1 METASEN
8 VSSEC
13 VYRERVLIW
22 APFGRDGALIQREL
36 LRAGLSADLCSSVEE
51 LSLAIGRGA
60 GAALVAD
67 EALGPQAV
75 ERLSKQLAY
84 QPPWSDFPLVVMT
97 SGGDTT
103 EASRYRLRLLEPL
116 GNISLLERPLRSATL
131 ISSIRAAL
139 RARRHQYQL
148 CQHLAEREANER
160 ALLRANRDLEQF
172 AYSASHDLQEPLRM
186 VSLYSQMLKA
196 KYSDR
201 LDADARLFLN
211 HLVTGASRM
220 AALLKDLLA
229 YVQIVKG
236 QVDNPAAT
244 NANTAL
250 SKALGNLESSVRE
263 SDAHIE
269 VRHLPTLC
277 VDEVH
282 LVQLFQNLVG
292 NAIKYRGAETPQI
305 AVYCYQNGSGHV
317 LCVQD
322 NGIGIDPQY
331 SERVFGIFKRLH
343 KADQYEGTGIGL
355 ALCQRIVERYGGRI
369 WVESAGEGRGSTFCF
384 TLGQG
389 ERGCD
394 PNAGRFPG

>member
-1 METASEN
+1 MENSSDHAP
-8 VSSEC
+8 SEC
-13 VYRERVLIW
+13 VARERVLVC
-22 APFGRDGALIQREL
+22 APFGRDGELIQREL
-36 LRAGLSADLCSSVEE
+36 LRAGLAADLCASVEE
-51 LSLAIGRGA
+51 LSSAIRKGA

-67 EALGPQAV
+67 EALGPHAV
-75 ERLSKQLAY
+75 ERLSKELAD

-103 EASRYRLRLLEPL
+103 EGSRYRLRLLEPL

-131 ISSIRAAL
+131 ISSVRAAL

-148 CQHLAEREANER
+148 CQHLEQREANER

-186 VSLYSQMLKA
+186 MSLYSQMLKA
-196 KYSDR
+196 RYGDR

-211 HLVTGASRM
+211 HVVTGASRM

-229 YVQIVKG
+229 YVQVVKG
-236 QVDNPAAT
+236 QVDGPAAT

-250 SKALGNLESSVRE
+250 TKALGNLESSVRE
-263 SDAHIE
+263 SQAHIE
-269 VRHLPTLC
+269 ARQLPTLQ

-282 LVQLFQNLVG
+282 LIQLFQNLVG
-292 NAIKYRGAETPQI
+292 NAIKYRSAEAPRI
-305 AVYCYQNGSGHV
+305 AVYCYQNGAGHV
-317 LCVQD
+317 LCVRD
-322 NGIGIDPQY
+322 NGIGIDPEY
-331 SERVFGIFKRLH
+331 REKVFGIFKRLH

-389 ERGCD
+389 ERGRD
-394 PNAGRFPG
+394 PNSARFPG